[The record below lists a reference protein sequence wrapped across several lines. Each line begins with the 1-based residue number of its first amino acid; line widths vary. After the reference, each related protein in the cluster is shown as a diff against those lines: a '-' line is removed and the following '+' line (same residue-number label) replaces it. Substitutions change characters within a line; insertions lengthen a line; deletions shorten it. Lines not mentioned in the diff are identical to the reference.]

1 MSLFQVRIL
10 PLALIFPLLVIS
22 VLGCGGGD
30 EAAVVIR
37 DEDGP
42 APTPTDART
51 ALNEGLQSFNEH
63 CLAPEAQKSE
73 DTYPISVLGPGS
85 NEASYRYQQ
94 LRALTRTGLLDTTV
108 VDTTGSLP
116 IHRFAPTSQG
126 RESLYEIVQGGGY
139 TEMFCYA
146 IPRVTR
152 LDSIKAVYNAGP
164 NPLVRVW
171 FEYGYQDL
179 GSWVESPPVQRTFSG
194 LEPLPS
200 PQAPHPGV
208 ELLVRVDSAWV
219 DRRLT
224 GYERPPDRPTPPSP

>member
-1 MSLFQVRIL
+1 MSLFPIRAL
-10 PLALIFPLLVIS
+10 PLALTSLLLSIGI
-22 VLGCGGGD
+22 LGCGGGD
-30 EAAVVIR
+30 EATVVIR

-42 APTPTDART
+42 TPTPTDART

-63 CLAPEAQKSE
+63 CLTPIAQKSG
-73 DTYPISVLGPGS
+73 DSYPTSVLGPQS
-85 NEASYRYQQ
+85 NEASHRYQQ
-94 LRALTRTGLLDTTV
+94 LQTLTQAGLLDMTV

-116 IHRFAPTSQG
+116 VHRFAPNSQG
-126 RESLYEIVQGGGY
+126 QESLYEIVQGGGY

-146 IPRVTR
+146 IPHVTR

-164 NPLVRVW
+164 NPLARVW

-179 GSWVESPPVQRTFSG
+179 GSWVESDAVQRTFSG

-200 PQAPHPGV
+200 PQARHSGV

-224 GYERPPDRPTPPSP
+224 GYERPPDRPNPPTP